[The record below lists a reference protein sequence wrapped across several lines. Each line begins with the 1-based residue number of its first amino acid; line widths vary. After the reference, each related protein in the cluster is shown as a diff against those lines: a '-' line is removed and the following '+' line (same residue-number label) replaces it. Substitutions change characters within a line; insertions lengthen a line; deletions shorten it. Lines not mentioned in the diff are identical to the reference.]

1 MKIKGFDKDLKCRGF
16 QFEIG
21 KTYDT
26 GAKDDELR
34 LCSDTVFHYCDT
46 LKNVHNYYSVRPND
60 KNRFCE
66 IEVLG
71 NGITDGEKF
80 GSNKI
85 KIVREIVGDELDILR
100 GTVNGNVGIFNTGN
114 YNTGYYNTGNC
125 NTGDRNTGDNNT
137 GNYNTGYYNT
147 GNCNTGDRN
156 TGDNNTGNCNTGD
169 RNTGDNNT
177 GHFNSCN
184 NSTGLFCTIEPKAKI
199 FDIDTNMTMTEI
211 RGTDW
216 YRMLFKYPLI
226 LTEWKRYTEEEK
238 KQDKEKEVT
247 GGYLK
252 EYTYKEACQIWW
264 NNYTEEEKKTIM
276 SMPNFDKD
284 KFKQITGIML
294 DF

>member
-1 MKIKGFDKDLKCRGF
+1 MKVKGFDKDLKCRGF

-26 GAKDDELR
+26 GAKNNELR

-60 KNRFCE
+60 NHRFCE

-71 NGITDGEKF
+71 NEITGGEKF

-100 GTVNGNVGIFNTGN
+100 GTVNGNVGIFNAGYYNTGN
-114 YNTGYYNTGNC
+114 YNTGN
-125 NTGDRNTGDNNT
+125 RNAGDNNT
-137 GNYNTGYYNT
+137 GNYNTGNRNTGYYNT
-147 GNCNTGDRN
+147 GN
-156 TGDNNTGNCNTGD
+156 
-169 RNTGDNNT
+169 NNT

-216 YRMLFKYPLI
+216 FRMLFKYPLI

-238 KQDKEKEVT
+238 EAP

>member
-137 GNYNTGYYNT
+137 G
-147 GNCNTGDRN
+147 
-156 TGDNNTGNCNTGD
+156 
-169 RNTGDNNT
+169 
-177 GHFNSCN
+177 HFNSCN